1 MWSYRY
7 ALYLF
12 NSIFLGKTTLNQFI
26 VKSYRFLLEDNGSKL
41 EIQFILK
48 RNPSYLFINS
58 YLPTLFTMLMS
69 IFSLFLDD
77 QMHFGTTI
85 MLVLTAQLCLYTL
98 FQSSLADIPK
108 TAYLKH
114 IDYWN
119 MMVMMISLTSFFTLL
134 LWEVLQH
141 SKFKMQIKYAM
152 RIAIP
157 LFTLIGNMVYWTS
170 AWVLYFEYTD

>member
-1 MWSYRY
+1 MSQSKFV
-7 ALYLF
+7 AQEQ
-12 NSIFLGKTTLNQFI
+12 LNQFNL
-26 VKSYRFLLEDNGSKL
+26 KNYHFLLEDDGTKL
-41 EIQFILK
+41 TINFALK
-48 RNPSYLFINS
+48 RNPSYLIINS

-98 FQSSLADIPK
+98 FQNSLKDIPQ

-119 MMVMMISLTSFFTLL
+119 MLVMMISLTSFFSLL
-134 LWEVLQH
+134 LWEVLQYN
-141 SKFKMQIKYAM
+141 KFKSQIKCVM
-152 RIAIP
+152 RIIIP
-157 LFTLIGNMVYWTS
+157 LFGLIGIFAYWTT
-170 AWVLYFEYTD
+170 AWMLYSE

>member
-1 MWSYRY
+1 MFNSYV
-7 ALYLF
+7 LSLF
-12 NSIFLGKTTLNQFI
+12 NLICLGKTTLNQFN
-26 VKSYRFLLEDNGSKL
+26 VKNYRFLVDDSGSKL
-41 EIQFILK
+41 EIQFVLK

-69 IFSLFLDD
+69 IFSLYLDD
-77 QMHFGTTI
+77 QMHFATTI

-98 FQSSLADIPK
+98 FQNSLEDIPK

-119 MMVMMISLTSFFTLL
+119 LLVMIISLTSFFTLL

-141 SKFKMQIKYAM
+141 NKFKMQIKWAM

-157 LFTLIGNMVYWTS
+157 IFTFIGILVYCIT
-170 AWVLYFEYTD
+170 AGMLYSEYF

>member
-1 MWSYRY
+1 MLIYS
-7 ALYLF
+7 
-12 NSIFLGKTTLNQFI
+12 GQTELNQFN
-26 VKSYRFLLEDNGSKL
+26 VKNYYFLLNDDGSKL
-41 EIQFILK
+41 KIHFTLK
-48 RNPSYLFINS
+48 RNPSYLIINS
-58 YLPTLFTMLMS
+58 YMPTLFTMLMS

-77 QMHFGTTI
+77 QMHFSTTI

-98 FQSSLADIPK
+98 FQSSLDDIPK

-141 SKFKMQIKYAM
+141 NKFKIQVKWAM

-157 LFTLIGNMVYWTS
+157 MFTFIGILVYCIT
-170 AWVLYFEYTD
+170 AGMLYSEYL